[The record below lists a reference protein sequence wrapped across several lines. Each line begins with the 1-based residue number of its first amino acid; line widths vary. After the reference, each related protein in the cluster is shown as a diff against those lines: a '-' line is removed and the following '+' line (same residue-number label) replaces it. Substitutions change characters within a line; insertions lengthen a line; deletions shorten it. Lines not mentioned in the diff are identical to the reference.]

1 MHCPAKQKIQLVVI
15 KVYVLYI
22 NKGFVSLYGN
32 DWEKVNCKVSEQKTI

>member
-22 NKGFVSLYGN
+22 NKGFVSLYEN
-32 DWEKVNCKVSEQKTI
+32 DWEKVHCKVSEQKTI